1 MAKKKKLDMESLYRD
16 DEVLISLK
24 ERYFKLMSKENIGKT
39 PELTATIDKIEAVIR
54 KRKEEILNE
63 NS

>member
-24 ERYFKLMSKENIGKT
+24 ERYFKLMSKETIGKT